1 MKKIVCV
8 IAAVL
13 SALSM
18 LLIIAA
24 RTKRGI

>member
-1 MKKIVCV
+1 MKNIVCV

>member
-1 MKKIVCV
+1 MKKIVCI
-8 IAAVL
+8 IAAAL
-13 SALSM
+13 STLSM

>member
-1 MKKIVCV
+1 MKKIVYI
-8 IAAVL
+8 IAAAL

-18 LLIIAA
+18 FLLIAA

>member
-1 MKKIVCV
+1 MKKIVCI
-8 IAAVL
+8 IAAAL